1 MREVRTVKCT
11 AHHTPQKWTY
21 RLWHMYSLKFLTY
34 EKTLKLKSPSFLE
47 KCQSYRKCQVIH
59 FIWKITLKIFSTK
72 NYFMFSFIFW
82 KLIFIWIWYLKTT
95 AAMAK
100 NRMRNTKW
108 YFKIRKVF
116 LYAVKISLSLFFS
129 SKHIN

>member
-1 MREVRTVKCT
+1 MHSTPHTTKMNLSFV
-11 AHHTPQKWTY
+11 AHV
-21 RLWHMYSLKFLTY
+21 LKKGVGFL
-34 EKTLKLKSPSFLE
+34 SQISN
-47 KCQSYRKCQVIH
+47 
-59 FIWKITLKIFSTK
+59 IWKNFKVKVSVFLGKMSIIPKMPSDSLHLKNHAK
-72 NYFMFSFIFW
+72 NFHHKKLLYVFIYFLKTDF
-82 KLIFIWIWYLKTT
+82 YLDMVKTT